1 MREAFKYALN
11 RKELEDCTIYTSPLS
26 IIKISKC
33 KIGLCT
39 YFILKMI
46 EFIKT

>member
-26 IIKISKC
+26 IIKIIKC
-33 KIGLCT
+33 KNRPLHVF
-39 YFILKMI
+39 Y
-46 EFIKT
+46 IKKDRIY